1 MTTPAGSIT
10 RLIDI
15 ARRLRSIA
23 EELKNV
29 ELKSQLVDE
38 ISSLQELRDSLSSGD
53 TQTIPAAAMLSET
66 APETA
71 PASDQGHG
79 RHDSGNNHGSGN
91 HHGRPARLLGDS
103 SMKVLEPTG
112 DTDTYSLHIE
122 ASAPPAPVIQV
133 TAAAPAGK
141 APAASKPASPTP
153 EELARQAEL
162 KIAELEPLQQS
173 LIRRMN
179 EILTPEQTRARAI
192 ATKEAKDSG
201 KTGRDAQQYVFE
213 ALHLTPEQKVQ
224 WAAARKDL
232 QAVREQI
239 AQQVALLMTDD
250 QKQRI
255 KQP

>member
-1 MTTPAGSIT
+1 MTNPAGSIT

-23 EELKNV
+23 EVMKSV

-38 ISSLQELRDSLSSGD
+38 ISTLQELRDSLGNGD
-53 TQTIPAAAMLSET
+53 TQTIPEVSAAVPDEKN
-66 APETA
+66 
-71 PASDQGHG
+71 PATGSAGDQGHG
-79 RHDSGNNHGSGN
+79 RHDSGN

-112 DTDTYSLHIE
+112 DTDTYSLHIDE
-122 ASAPPAPVIQV
+122 
-133 TAAAPAGK
+133 AAPSV
-141 APAASKPASPTP
+141 PAAQAAGAGPVAKSASVSRPVQPVAPTP
-153 EELARQAEL
+153 EELSHQAEL

-201 KTGRDAQQYVFE
+201 KAGRDAQQYVFD

>member
-1 MTTPAGSIT
+1 M
-10 RLIDI
+10 
-15 ARRLRSIA
+15 
-23 EELKNV
+23 
-29 ELKSQLVDE
+29 
-38 ISSLQELRDSLSSGD
+38 
-53 TQTIPAAAMLSET
+53 
-66 APETA
+66 
-71 PASDQGHG
+71 
-79 RHDSGNNHGSGN
+79 
-91 HHGRPARLLGDS
+91 
-103 SMKVLEPTG
+103 
-112 DTDTYSLHIE
+112 
-122 ASAPPAPVIQV
+122 PVQPV
-133 TAAAPAGK
+133 A
-141 APAASKPASPTP
+141 PTP

-179 EILTPEQTRARAI
+179 EILTPEQNRARAI

-201 KTGRDAQQYVFE
+201 KTGRDAQQHVFD

>member
-1 MTTPAGSIT
+1 MTNPAGSIT

-38 ISSLQELRDSLSSGD
+38 ISTLQELRDSLGNGD
-53 TQTIPAAAMLSET
+53 TQTIPVVAAAVPAET
-66 APETA
+66 TPENT
-71 PASDQGHG
+71 PAGEHGHG
-79 RHDSGNNHGSGN
+79 RHDSGN

-122 ASAPPAPVIQV
+122 APAPPAPVAQ
-133 TAAAPAGK
+133 TNGAG
-141 APAASKPASPTP
+141 PASVTKPVQPATPSP
-153 EELARQAEL
+153 EELAREAEA

-179 EILTPEQTRARAI
+179 EILTPEQTRARAV
-192 ATKEAKDSG
+192 ATREAKDSG
-201 KTGRDAQQYVFE
+201 KTGRDAQQHVFD
-213 ALHLTPEQKVQ
+213 ALHLTAEQKVQ